1 MLLQDRYFTLITE
14 ALNRIENILTSK
26 IFKIIIIYTSVHTFV
41 RGVYKSSESTVLKYI
56 RKYVCVHMC
65 LLSRYRASSQ
75 GMYANEDGT
84 I

>member
-1 MLLQDRYFTLITE
+1 MLFQDRYFTLITE

-26 IFKIIIIYTSVHTFV
+26 IFKIIIIYTFVHTT

-56 RKYVCVHMC
+56 RKYVCVHSC

-75 GMYANEDGT
+75 GMYANEDET